1 MSSKRQPRR
10 PNSRTASRKQTV
22 DTLSGPSGLARIAA
36 EQSVRDFAEALD
48 LAEKFNNLGR
58 EKEIVSLLSPYE
70 IRYPFEDK
78 LTCGQFDR
86 LLGFGYAHDR
96 RWDEAEHHLERG
108 HKLFPESLDFLYGL
122 TYVRMSL
129 RSFQAACD
137 SADNYIR
144 ILNDVPANQRTSQ
157 PFNGTQR
164 QRALLLNFRGLCL
177 TELQRT
183 DDAIKAFRD
192 SIEQDSKAHH
202 AYLNLA
208 NLYLRQN
215 NSEKAREIIDA
226 GTRNCT
232 QVQELR
238 MLAGSLANKATISAC
253 LIVKNEEELLPGCL
267 DSIRSWVDELIIVDT
282 GSTDRTIEIAR
293 SYGAKVYE
301 HPWEGSFS
309 KARNFSLQYATKDWL
324 FIIDADERVYAED
337 IPQIIAAVNQPDGDV
352 ITTNV
357 YNVYEE
363 FKDVVVFLP
372 SHRFFRRSL
381 NVHYEGIVH
390 NQLCVPETARYI
402 RTGVRIK
409 HLGYGLSRE
418 KMQAK
423 TIRTKTLLEKQ
434 LAENPDNAFALFNYA
449 QLLRST
455 PDGFHKEYAPLI
467 LKAAG
472 RAVELTQVDNAT
484 NRHIHLMCLDQ
495 LAWTH
500 YYLGN
505 YDQALEYSQRAL
517 DAKPDYLDPIL
528 LRGYLYFKR
537 NDLPKATF
545 YFEKYLTTQAAYEPS
560 KELENI
566 ILVHL
571 NARTDALF
579 NLGAMAEMRGDVDS
593 AKRYYRQVLSINV
606 EYAGANLNL
615 GRLLLSEGHH
625 SEAEDCLQRVVEHGQ
640 ASPDICARLAQLYV
654 ERGEAQKAES
664 TLLRGLKNSP
674 SNSQLLE
681 ALGDLYSAS
690 GQFDEVVAALEK
702 GYSANRDSIGL
713 TAKLATALIQTGQ
726 VRRAIEVYTDFA
738 SRHSLT
744 AEMQNDLGNCY
755 YRLQK
760 FAEAETAYRK
770 ALEMHPRLAPA
781 TRNLGLTLAVQKK
794 TNESIAALQQC
805 LEVDSQQVELYHV
818 IGDLQVA
825 SGRHLDALNSYEKY
839 LQKYPTDVTALCR
852 LSDCYL
858 ALGHEDSAILG
869 YRRVLELD
877 PSFAPAEKRLADIT
891 GSSKVPE
898 ISNSKS
904 KV

>member
-1 MSSKRQPRR
+1 MSSKRQHRR
-10 PNSRTASRKQTV
+10 PNSHTASRKQTV
-22 DTLSGPSGLARIAA
+22 DTLSGPSGLVRIAA

-48 LAEKFNNLGR
+48 LAEKFNNTGR
-58 EKEIVSLLSPYE
+58 EKEIVNLLGPYE

-78 LTCGQFDR
+78 QTCGQFDR

-96 RWDEAEHHLERG
+96 RWNEAEHHLERG

-122 TYVRMSL
+122 TYVRISL
-129 RSFQAACD
+129 RSYEAACKSADAYLHLLNKLSAQQAA
-137 SADNYIR
+137 A
-144 ILNDVPANQRTSQ
+144 Q

-164 QRALLLNFRGLCL
+164 QKALLLNFRGLCL
-177 TELQRT
+177 IELQRSE
-183 DDAIKAFRD
+183 DAIQSLRD
-192 SIEQDSKAHH
+192 SIAADPKAHH

-208 NLYLRQN
+208 NLYIRQ
-215 NSEKAREIIDA
+215 SDTEKAREIID
-226 GTRNCT
+226 GGISNCA

-238 MLAGSLANKATISAC
+238 LLAGSLTNKATISAC

-267 DSIRSWVDELIIVDT
+267 DSIRSWVDELIVVDT
-282 GSTDRTIEIAR
+282 GSTDRTMEIAR

-309 KARNFSLQYATKDWL
+309 KARNYSLQYATKDWL

-402 RTGVRIK
+402 RTGARIK

-467 LKAAG
+467 LNAAG
-472 RAVELTQVDNAT
+472 RAVELTQPDNST

-500 YYLGN
+500 YFLGN

-537 NDLPKATF
+537 NDLSKATF
-545 YFEKYLTTQAAYEPS
+545 YFEKYLTTQAAYDPS

-579 NLGAMAEMRGDVDS
+579 NLGAMAEMRGDIDT
-593 AKRYYRQVLSINV
+593 AKRYYRQVLSINM
-606 EYAGANLNL
+606 EYTGANLNL
-615 GRLLLSEGHH
+615 GRLLLAEGHH

-640 ASPDICARLAQLYV
+640 ASPDICTRLAQLYI

-664 TLLRGLKNSP
+664 TLRRGLKLSP

-681 ALGDLYSAS
+681 ALGDLYTAS
-690 GQFDEVVAALEK
+690 GRFDEMVTALEK
-702 GYSANRDSIGL
+702 GYSANRDSVGL
-713 TAKLATALIQTGQ
+713 TAKLAAALLQTGQ
-726 VRRAIEVYTDFA
+726 VERAIEVYTDFA

-760 FAEAETAYRK
+760 FSEAETAYRK
-770 ALEMHPRLAPA
+770 ALELHPRLTPA
-781 TRNLGLTLAVQKK
+781 TRNLGLTLAIQKK
-794 TNESIAALQQC
+794 AGESISVLQQC
-805 LEVDSQQVELYHV
+805 LELDPQQIELYHV

-825 SGRHLDALNSYEKY
+825 AGGHKDALSSYEKY
-839 LQKYPTDVTALCR
+839 LQKYPMDVTALCR

-858 ALGHEDSAILG
+858 ALGHKDSAILG
-869 YRRVLELD
+869 YRRILQLD
-877 PSFAPAEKRLADIT
+877 PGFAPAEKRLADLT
-891 GSSKVPE
+891 GSAQVSE
-898 ISNSKS
+898 ISNAKS